1 MNEPLPA
8 IRSKTSRRAST
19 YSISKDEIDMFVTL
33 GAHGTPIKKRVRL
46 SFRAAD
52 ALLERLDRGEDL
64 LEILCQGDEPYFS
77 ILRLLAPS
85 LSLANA
91 HRVAIEYDGHAQ
103 KAFRSFGRRCAYSIF
118 VFLFSFAMI
127 YFFSQLIYPQ
137 MAAYAQDFGT
147 ALSLL
152 KFFMNVLLAGLAG
165 FFAFLG
171 YVFLLPAQ
179 EWIERRLRT
188 RSWMKKWVSLQ
199 MATLLRP
206 LMKARLS
213 TKDAFYVLA
222 RLENDSRIAYYAR
235 QIVDRLESGQT
246 LLEAMDAL
254 DPDLLTFVE
263 LGMESMDMEAM
274 LGLYLRRSE
283 KRMKKLED
291 DGVRLLQLLSYSCVG
306 ILVFV
311 AYEILLSPL
320 NVLYTI

>member
-1 MNEPLPA
+1 
-8 IRSKTSRRAST
+8 
-19 YSISKDEIDMFVTL
+19 
-33 GAHGTPIKKRVRL
+33 
-46 SFRAAD
+46 
-52 ALLERLDRGEDL
+52 
-64 LEILCQGDEPYFS
+64 
-77 ILRLLAPS
+77 
-85 LSLANA
+85 
-91 HRVAIEYDGHAQ
+91 
-103 KAFRSFGRRCAYSIF
+103 
-118 VFLFSFAMI
+118 
-127 YFFSQLIYPQ
+127 
-137 MAAYAQDFGT
+137 
-147 ALSLL
+147 
-152 KFFMNVLLAGLAG
+152 MNVLLAGLAG